1 MAKGGTMTAST
12 RHSHLRVSCL
22 LLSALSSLVVVGCF
36 NGDSM
41 VVAGPPGPPPPD
53 VTVTVSPTTVTVV
66 AGGSQVFRATITGTT
81 DKSLNWRASG
91 GTTDELGLPPGS
103 TFWTAPAAAGT
114 YTITATSRAN
124 SLGHATATATVVPGS

>member
-53 VTVTVSPTTVTVV
+53 VTV
-66 AGGSQVFRATITGTT
+66 TITGTT